1 MTDVARNRPA
11 KFGRRLSP
19 RAVGVFVLLAALLA
33 TLLFVLAYP
42 LPVVHDDAV
51 GYLELARNV
60 GAGKG
65 FTQDGLTPM
74 VYRPPLFSALLGGW
88 FFLTGT
94 SSFASAAIFQSLVHA
109 AGVLAVFLLFLEL
122 TPSLIWATFA
132 ALFLAVN
139 PLLVT
144 RVAFVLQEPT
154 LLMFTTFAA
163 YLSVRLVKAPSAPR
177 AALTGAA
184 WGLCTLA
191 KVVAWF
197 VPFVLLAMHFLPGRL
212 QRKWRGT
219 EAAAVLVCFTAIIAP
234 WTIRN
239 YVHFQRFIPV
249 NGQGEGMLEWNVSHA
264 EIPGARPGSEYSA
277 EVYRKGLPEGERKA
291 LLWRYVFD
299 HPRYFF
305 GYRVLRNAV
314 HFAAPPR
321 DWWISR
327 GHFRPGEDRTGFW
340 ILSSLFHIPLYLLLL
355 LRTGQC
361 WKGRSPALGFIALLY
376 WVYWA
381 EHAITWGDPRFGLAV
396 YPLLVA
402 MALPL
407 PEEGGRVRSPGSED
421 QDLHEAERAQ
431 ERKALGSSV
440 ERVGQQGDLLRAEDP
455 AGELRQVEPGIP
467 CHSAQFLRR

>member
-1 MTDVARNRPA
+1 MNGQPV
-11 KFGRRLSP
+11 KRR
-19 RAVGVFVLLAALLA
+19 RIAAVLLFLLSVVVC
-33 TLLFVLAYP
+33 LLFVSAYP
-42 LPVVHDDAV
+42 LPEVQNDAS

-60 GAGKG
+60 AAGKG
-65 FTQDGLTPM
+65 FTQDGVTPM

-94 SSFASAAIFQSLVHA
+94 SSPLSAAVFQSLEHA
-109 AGVLAVFLLFLEL
+109 ASVLVALLLFLEL
-122 TPSLIWATFA
+122 TPSLAWAVGA
-132 ALFLAVN
+132 SLFLAVN

-144 RVAFVLQEPT
+144 RVVFVLQEPT
-154 LLMFTTFAA
+154 LLLFTTLAIW
-163 YLSVRLVKAPSAPR
+163 LSVRWIKNPSTPR
-177 AALTGAA
+177 AALAGAG

-197 VPFVLLAMHFLPGRL
+197 APILLLAMRFLPGRL
-212 QRKWRGT
+212 RRKWLWGD
-219 EAAAVLVCFTAIIAP
+219 AAALLLCFAAAIAP

-239 YVHFQRFIPV
+239 YALFQRFIPV

-264 EIPGARPGSEYSA
+264 EIPGGRPGSEYSA

-321 DWWISR
+321 DWWDAR
-327 GHFRPGEDRTGFW
+327 GYFRPGEHRTGFW
-340 ILSSLFHIPLYLLLL
+340 VLSGLFHVPFYLLLL
-355 LRTGQC
+355 LRSRQ
-361 WKGRSPALGFIALLY
+361 WWMGRTTPTLGFLVLLY
-376 WVYWA
+376 WAYWA
-381 EHAITWGDPRFGLAV
+381 QHAFVWGDPRFGLAV

-407 PEEGGRVRSPGSED
+407 APGKGEGGTV
-421 QDLHEAERAQ
+421 
-431 ERKALGSSV
+431 
-440 ERVGQQGDLLRAEDP
+440 
-455 AGELRQVEPGIP
+455 
-467 CHSAQFLRR
+467 SAA